1 MSANDEPDVLLDV
14 PELRVDEISLEV
26 DNLHARVSL
35 QAEVLQL
42 LKLHVGVEADL
53 DRVELD
59 IKGVE
64 ANALLKVRL
73 DNVARILERV
83 LQTIDDNPE
92 IVGQLLGSAVKETS
106 AALRHPRRPEPGQ
119 RRRSVRNVTE

>member
-1 MSANDEPDVLLDV
+1 MDDEPDVLLDV

-53 DRVELD
+53 DRVKLD

-83 LQTIDDNPE
+83 LKTIDDNPE
-92 IVGQLLGSAVKETS
+92 IVGQLLGEAVKEATN
-106 AALRHPRRPEPGQ
+106 AVRHPRRPEPGQ
-119 RRRSVRNVTE
+119 RRRSVRKVIE